1 MPPEPQPTSSPAD
14 QPTGQQGDGPSAA
27 GSGGGKLSRRRFL
40 KWLGLGAGAA
50 VAGTAVDALL
60 IEPGW
65 VKVTRPTIR
74 LPRLPAAWD
83 GVRIAQLTDIHV
95 GRLVSLDDARE
106 AVDLANGL
114 GADLIVLT
122 GDYVSRADAITLA
135 LVEVLRNLRA
145 PEGVFAV
152 LGNHD
157 YWTDR
162 ANMVRTIEQ
171 AGIEV
176 LVNEHRSLR
185 RGPAELCIAGVDDFW
200 SVDPGPDLA
209 AALRDVPESACRVLL
224 AHNPDYVE
232 ELTGQPRVDL
242 VLSGHTHGGQVN
254 LPFLGPPKLPIR
266 HRKYAAGLVAGPHC
280 PVYVSR
286 GIGMV
291 EVPVRF
297 RCRPEL
303 PLITLRRGTSA

>member
-1 MPPEPQPTSSPAD
+1 MSVGTNSATTPP
-14 QPTGQQGDGPSAA
+14 PTGSKGDE
-27 GSGGGKLSRRRFL
+27 KVSRRRFL
-40 KWLGLGAGAA
+40 KWLGVGAGAA
-50 VAGTAVDALL
+50 VAGTAADALL

-65 VKVTRPTIR
+65 VKVTRPTIA
-74 LPRLPAAWD
+74 LPTLPPEWD
-83 GVRIAQLTDIHV
+83 GVKIAQLSDIHV
-95 GRLVSLDDARE
+95 GRLVSLDDARD

-114 GADLIVLT
+114 GADLIALT
-122 GDYVSRADAITLA
+122 GDYVSRADAITRA

-157 YWTDR
+157 YWTNR
-162 ANMVRTIEQ
+162 EKMIRTIEQ

-176 LVNEHRSLR
+176 LVNEHRLLR
-185 RGPAELCIAGVDDFW
+185 RGGGELCLAGVDDFW
-200 SVDPGPDLA
+200 STAPGPDLTE
-209 AALRDVPESACRVLL
+209 ALADVPEPACRILL

-232 ELTGQPRVDL
+232 DLTGTPRVDL

-254 LPFLGPPKLPIR
+254 FPLLGPPVLPIR
-266 HRKYAAGLVAGPHC
+266 HRRYAAGLVAGPHC

-286 GIGMV
+286 GLGMV

-297 RCRPEL
+297 NCRPEL
-303 PLITLRRGTSA
+303 PLITLRRG